1 MKISKK
7 LVLNIIGLILLTNL
21 IAIFI
26 ISNNTPKIFWNY
38 LYKEKNKEI
47 VNIKESI
54 TNNIKPDNTF
64 DKVYLEHLQR
74 HADVQNLFIEVR
86 NENTVIYSSGKDH
99 IQNYNLSE
107 LANGM
112 VEKSSKENNKNYV
125 EQYVEKDFKLFHD
138 RNILLEI
145 GYYENNTLEET
156 IQLFSG
162 KFVILTLLSIV
173 LSSLIGIIASIF
185 VSKQLS
191 KPIYKLNENAKLMLQ
206 GNYSD
211 VNIVSTKITEIDEL
225 SNSIVELSDSISNQE
240 NIRKEMVQN
249 LAHDIRTPLTVLKT
263 HFEAVLDG
271 VIELDER
278 NIKILNSEIDRLM
291 NLIKKLDNLTEIT
304 RNPSKNELNISMETE
319 SIIELFW
326 IDAKKND
333 ITIIQNIEPNLQ
345 LIAEKSDYYQ
355 LLQNLINNAIKY
367 NNKNGNIYVNLYKSK
382 ENIILEIK
390 DTGIGIDQNKLK
402 YIFERFYRNDTSRS
416 REVQGNGLGLA
427 IVKELIQ
434 RMNAT
439 ISVESKINEGTQF
452 TICFNLLSNK
462 SI

>member
-1 MKISKK
+1 
-7 LVLNIIGLILLTNL
+7 
-21 IAIFI
+21 
-26 ISNNTPKIFWNY
+26 
-38 LYKEKNKEI
+38 
-47 VNIKESI
+47 
-54 TNNIKPDNTF
+54 
-64 DKVYLEHLQR
+64 
-74 HADVQNLFIEVR
+74 
-86 NENTVIYSSGKDH
+86 
-99 IQNYNLSE
+99 
-107 LANGM
+107 
-112 VEKSSKENNKNYV
+112 
-125 EQYVEKDFKLFHD
+125 
-138 RNILLEI
+138 
-145 GYYENNTLEET
+145 
-156 IQLFSG
+156 
-162 KFVILTLLSIV
+162 
-173 LSSLIGIIASIF
+173 
-185 VSKQLS
+185 
-191 KPIYKLNENAKLMLQ
+191 MLQ

-240 NIRKEMVQN
+240 SIRKEMVQN

-304 RNPSKNELNISMETE
+304 RNPSTNELNISMETE

>member
-26 ISNNTPKIFWNY
+26 ISNNTPKIFWDY

-47 VNIKESI
+47 INIKNSI
-54 TNNIKPDNTF
+54 TDNINLDNTF
-64 DKVYLEHLQR
+64 DEVYLEHLQR

-86 NENTVIYSSGKDH
+86 NGKTVIYSSGKDH
-99 IQNYNLSE
+99 IQNYNLNQLE
-107 LANGM
+107 GRI
-112 VEKSSKENNKNYV
+112 VNK
-125 EQYVEKDFKLFHD
+125 EQYIEKDFKLFHD
-138 RNILLEI
+138 RDILLEI

-156 IQLFSG
+156 IQLFSS
-162 KFVILTLLSIV
+162 KFVILTLLSIIF
-173 LSSLIGIIASIF
+173 SSLIGIVASIF

-191 KPIYKLNENAKLMLQ
+191 KPIYKLNENTKLMLQ
-206 GNYSD
+206 GNYRD
-211 VNIVSTKITEIDEL
+211 VNIVRTKITEIDEL

-249 LAHDIRTPLTVLKT
+249 LAHDIRTPLTVLKA

-271 VIELDER
+271 VIKLDEE

-291 NLIKKLDNLTEIT
+291 NLIKKLDNLTEIVQ
-304 RNPSKNELNISMETE
+304 NPSRNKLDISMETK
-319 SIIELFW
+319 SIIELFLM
-326 IDAKKND
+326 DSKKNN
-333 ITIIQNIEPNLQ
+333 ITIVQNVEPNLQ
-345 LIAEKSDYYQ
+345 IIAEKSDYYQ
-355 LLQNLINNAIKY
+355 FLQNLISNAIKY

-427 IVKELIQ
+427 IVKELVQ
-434 RMNAT
+434 RMGAT
-439 ISVESKINEGTQF
+439 INVESKINEGTQF
-452 TICFNLLSNK
+452 TVCFNLLSNK
-462 SI
+462 NI

>member
-1 MKISKK
+1 M
-7 LVLNIIGLILLTNL
+7 
-21 IAIFI
+21 
-26 ISNNTPKIFWNY
+26 
-38 LYKEKNKEI
+38 
-47 VNIKESI
+47 
-54 TNNIKPDNTF
+54 
-64 DKVYLEHLQR
+64 EHLQR

-99 IQNYNLSE
+99 IQNYNLNE
-107 LANGM
+107 LENGM
-112 VEKSSKENNKNYV
+112 VEKSSKENNKDYT

-138 RNILLEI
+138 RNVLLEI

-162 KFVILTLLSIV
+162 KFVILTLLSIIF
-173 LSSLIGIIASIF
+173 SSLIGIVASIF

-211 VNIVSTKITEIDEL
+211 VNIVNTKITEIDEL

-304 RNPSKNELNISMETE
+304 RTPSTNELNISMETE

-326 IDAKKND
+326 MDAKKND
-333 ITIIQNIEPNLQ
+333 ITIIQDIEPNLQ
-345 LIAEKSDYYQ
+345 LIVEKSDYYQ

-367 NNKNGNIYVNLYKSK
+367 NNKNGNIYVNLYKNK

>member
-47 VNIKESI
+47 TNIKESI
-54 TNNIKPDNTF
+54 TNNIKSDNTF

-99 IQNYNLSE
+99 IQNYNLNE
-107 LANGM
+107 LENGM
-112 VEKSSKENNKNYV
+112 VEKSSKENNKDYT

-138 RNILLEI
+138 RNVLLEI

-162 KFVILTLLSIV
+162 KFVILTLLSIIF
-173 LSSLIGIIASIF
+173 SSLIGIVASIF

-211 VNIVSTKITEIDEL
+211 VNIVNTKITEIDEL

-291 NLIKKLDNLTEIT
+291 NLIKKLDNLTEIKRT
-304 RNPSKNELNISMETE
+304 PSTNELNISMETE

-326 IDAKKND
+326 MDAKKND
-333 ITIIQNIEPNLQ
+333 ITIIQDIEPNLQ
-345 LIAEKSDYYQ
+345 LIVEKSDYYQ

-367 NNKNGNIYVNLYKSK
+367 NNKNGNIYVNLYKNK